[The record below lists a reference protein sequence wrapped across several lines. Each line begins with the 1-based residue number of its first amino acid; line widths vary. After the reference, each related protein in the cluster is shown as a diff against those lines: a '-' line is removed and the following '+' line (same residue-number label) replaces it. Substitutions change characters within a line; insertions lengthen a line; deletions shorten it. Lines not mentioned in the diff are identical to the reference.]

1 MYKKIVLSG
10 VLASTLLLSGC
21 LGGEAETES
30 VGLVLP
36 EANYAFYSS
45 PEIQIQYPI
54 NWKVSSKEEIS
65 SKYKESIEVA
75 FTSNFKDPFFTPT
88 LSIEKVK
95 AASFKSSEEFADDI
109 MKRNAN
115 SLVQYS
121 QIEKQTVSTSIGS
134 APEITTLVRFSGKQ
148 KLQDDPLEYIQ
159 MFLLEAETGY
169 IATAAYDPTDDNNE
183 ADKLIEAI
191 RTFRL
196 K

>member
-88 LSIEKVK
+88 LTIEKIK
-95 AASFKSSEEFADDI
+95 APNFKSSEEFADDVI
-109 MKRNAN
+109 KRNAN
-115 SLVQYS
+115 SIVQYA

-134 APEITTLVRFSGKQ
+134 APEITTLVRFGGKQ

-159 MFLLEAETGY
+159 LFLLEGETGY